1 MSNISFPKSM
11 KLGSRQKEI
20 IEGLMKSEYRCHL
33 ASHVMIGSAN
43 DRSFIS
49 VIKLVEREILKHYT
63 LTVDKNGDRA
73 LPQWTKNELKRLQQR
88 MKANPRGSSFY
99 LIPDRYIDKFN
110 KGYKQELLKR
120 LVCGRKS
127 TFAKGCEV

>member
-33 ASHVMIGSAN
+33 ASHVKMGSAN
-43 DRSFIS
+43 QRSLDATS
-49 VIKLVEREILKHYT
+49 VTKLVERRIVKHYT
-63 LTVDKNGDRA
+63 LTVDENGDVA
-73 LPQWTKNELKRLQQR
+73 LPKWTKNELKRLQQR

-110 KGYKQELLKR
+110 KGYKQEILKR
-120 LVCGRKS
+120 LVNQ
-127 TFAKGCEV
+127 F